1 MTIIGADYHP
11 AFQQIA
17 FVDTDTGELQER
29 HLQHREEAE
38 KFYRDL
44 AAQGMK
50 VRVGME
56 ASGQARWFERLLAE
70 LNFELWI
77 GDAAE
82 IRTKRVRKQKTDR
95 QDAQLILQLMC
106 DTR

>member
-1 MTIIGADYHP
+1 MIIIGCDYHP
-11 AFQQIA
+11 GFQQIA

-29 HLQHREEAE
+29 RLQHHEEAE

-44 AAQGMK
+44 AVQGMK

-56 ASGQARWFERLLAE
+56 ASGHARWFERLLSE
-70 LNFELWI
+70 LQFELWV

-82 IRTKRVRKQKTDR
+82 IRRSGYASRKRIGRMR
-95 QDAQLILQLMC
+95 S
-106 DTR
+106 